1 LKSAFSAFICVLFQ
15 LLSALIA
22 EGRPWQRF
30 GAAFAA
36 AEVGFFNFGPA
47 DHAEIRL

>member
-1 LKSAFSAFICVLFQ
+1 VDFLRDHQFFP
-15 LLSALIA
+15 ALIA
-22 EGRPWQRF
+22 EGRPRQSF